1 MSAPMNNETEQAS
14 QGNSSWFTR
23 KLSRKLSLANKDTTP
38 KDTTTKETTTTEG
51 GIGQQ
56 AMDKGEEIKKD
67 LTSGNLDSVKDM
79 ASKGENMEDLPSKG
93 ENIKEATTKGDVAGA
108 MGETGLNKESVN
120 KKSIDDVGR
129 RLFGSRVGSVSA
141 NHDIKKG
148 PITDGYD
155 QRDTGQELVGA
166 TGSGSGSGSA
176 AAGSSA
182 AAPGSGA
189 TALSTGAGLL
199 GVTKSGTGASATKD
213 SSAGGTWGD
222 NSMDQELDNQA
233 HISSDVF
240 GDRNGLQN
248 TSKDGSY
255 GPTTAGIDEKLSE
268 RRKLSTG
275 KMDKMKSKSAHQGA
289 ASQAAMGG
297 AALGA
302 AGGMGV
308 GGVSQQAST
317 NTMGQTSKGMTTQGR
332 MSGVPGGGLTQ
343 AVGQKSDKAASKA
356 AMAGA
361 EGMAAGGMGAG
372 ALAAGGANR
381 GMKSTTSRNVSNLS
395 GTSYKVT
402 ILQDKVQA
410 VSQKCKTQ
418 LGGSASEI
426 SLRSP
431 TVDAFFDAVAAERLR
446 WMPRDGSRLD
456 CSLRWASRLAYAVDN
471 LRESVGAFA
480 PGANEA
486 AKLIWGFEIMLLEVS
501 NVTLNC

>member
-1 MSAPMNNETEQAS
+1 
-14 QGNSSWFTR
+14 
-23 KLSRKLSLANKDTTP
+23 
-38 KDTTTKETTTTEG
+38 
-51 GIGQQ
+51 
-56 AMDKGEEIKKD
+56 
-67 LTSGNLDSVKDM
+67 
-79 ASKGENMEDLPSKG
+79 
-93 ENIKEATTKGDVAGA
+93 
-108 MGETGLNKESVN
+108 
-120 KKSIDDVGR
+120 
-129 RLFGSRVGSVSA
+129 
-141 NHDIKKG
+141 
-148 PITDGYD
+148 
-155 QRDTGQELVGA
+155 
-166 TGSGSGSGSA
+166 
-176 AAGSSA
+176 
-182 AAPGSGA
+182 
-189 TALSTGAGLL
+189 
-199 GVTKSGTGASATKD
+199 
-213 SSAGGTWGD
+213 
-222 NSMDQELDNQA
+222 MDQELDNQA

-275 KMDKMKSKSAHQGA
+275 KMDKTKSKPAHQGA

-302 AGGMGV
+302 AGGMGM

-343 AVGQKSDKAASKA
+343 AVGQKSDKGASKA

-361 EGMAAGGMGAG
+361 GGMAGAGAMGAG

-381 GMKSTTSRNVSNLS
+381 GMTSTTSRNVSNLS

-402 ILQDKVQA
+402 ILQEKVQA

-426 SLRSP
+426 SSRSP

-501 NVTLNC
+501 DVTLIGFWDITNANIF